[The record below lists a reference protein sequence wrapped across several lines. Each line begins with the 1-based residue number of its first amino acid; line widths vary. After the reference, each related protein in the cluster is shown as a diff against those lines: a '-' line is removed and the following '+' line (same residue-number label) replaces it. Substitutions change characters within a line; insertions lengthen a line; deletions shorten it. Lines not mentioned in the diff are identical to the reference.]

1 MSENIAPGAP
11 GGAATWTSSAK
22 DIVGTGLGNGRV
34 WFSVGYGI
42 LNEVYWPSNS
52 TPQIRDLGFII
63 AGDDFWSEI
72 KRVHNYSLSTP
83 AADLLLPTIV
93 HEHERY
99 RLELEIVADPV
110 RDALLIR
117 YQLDGE
123 GLKLYPLLAPHLDG
137 DGDNN
142 TGYVTDQGLLAEKN
156 NQCLFL
162 AADQG
167 FSRSSVGYVGTS
179 DGWQDFSQH
188 QRMTWE
194 YSQAGPGNIA
204 MLGELTSDSGTLAL
218 AFASNPEGAM
228 TLAKSAL
235 VAGFAQAKNQY
246 IHHWTEWHK
255 NVDFPQ
261 KKPLSKPLADAIKTS
276 ISVLKTHEGRT
287 FPGAMVAS
295 LSTPWG
301 DAHKDPGGYHLV
313 WPRDSVEVGFA
324 LLAYGLI
331 EEVRALLAY
340 LIAIQQPDGH
350 WMQNN
355 YTDGRAYWQGI
366 QLDEVALPVLFAAK
380 LHEEGLLGD
389 MHGAV
394 VKMVQKALTYIALH
408 GPSSPQDRWEE
419 NAGINPFTLSVCIA
433 ALVAGAESG
442 FVDDGDRHYALSLAD
457 DWNERLESWVYVHD
471 SELDREH
478 QIAGHYIRL
487 NPAWHSARYGHVTL
501 RNRHEETIKTR
512 SLLGMEYLC
521 MVRFGLRD
529 AMDSRICDT
538 TKLVDKL
545 LRVDLQAGP
554 YYYRYNED
562 GYGEHHDGRA
572 FDGSGIGRLWP
583 LLSGERGHYA
593 VSSGEDVQPYIN
605 AMLAS
610 ASMGGML
617 PEQIWDQ
624 ADIPERGLIKG
635 RPSGSA
641 MPLNWAHAELV
652 KLIYAEES
660 GKPIERLDV
669 VYQRYVENPTQPE
682 VRHWR
687 DYLSCDVLPSGVE
700 LLIEASEP
708 FVLHYG
714 FDGWQSLQ
722 EKNSTPLGLGI
733 YGVRL
738 KPEQLTGKTLQF
750 SRRFDAHGWEEKDW
764 ELRINPAVS

>member
-1 MSENIAPGAP
+1 MSENIAPGSP
-11 GGAATWTSSAK
+11 GIAATWTSSAK
-22 DIVGTGLGNGRV
+22 DLVGTGLGQGRV
-34 WFSVGYGI
+34 WFTVGYGI

-63 AGDDFWSEI
+63 AGEDFWSEI
-72 KRVHNYSLSTP
+72 KRVHNYTLSTP
-83 AADLLLPTIV
+83 AADLLLPKIV

-117 YQLDGE
+117 YQLEGE

-137 DGDNN
+137 EGDNN
-142 TGYVTDQGLLAEKN
+142 IGRVTAQGLLAEQN
-156 NQCLFL
+156 SQYLFL

-179 DGWQDFSQH
+179 DGWQDFNQH
-188 QRMTWE
+188 QAMTWE
-194 YSQAGPGNIA
+194 YREAGPGNIA
-204 MLGELTSDSGTLAL
+204 MLGELTGNSGTLAL
-218 AFASNPEGAM
+218 TFASSAEGAI
-228 TLAKSAL
+228 TLANSAL
-235 VAGFAQAKNQY
+235 VAGFAEARREY
-246 IHHWTEWHK
+246 VSHWTQWHK
-255 NVDFPQ
+255 SISFPW
-261 KKPLSKPLADAIKTS
+261 LSSLPTHLVNAIKTS

-301 DAHKDPGGYHLV
+301 DSHRDPGGYHLV

-340 LIAIQQPDGH
+340 LIAIQQSDGH

-355 YTDGRAYWQGI
+355 YADGRPYWQGI
-366 QLDEVALPVLFAAK
+366 QLDEAALPVLFAAK
-380 LHEEGLLGD
+380 LHEQGLLGD
-389 MHGAV
+389 MHNAV
-394 VKMVQKALTYIALH
+394 VKMVQKALTFIAQN

-442 FVDDGDRHYALSLAD
+442 LMEEGDRQYALSLAD
-457 DWNERLESWVYVHD
+457 DWNSRLESWVYVRD

-478 QIAGHYIRL
+478 QISGHYIRL
-487 NPAWHSARYGHVTL
+487 NPAYHSARYGHVTL

-512 SLLGMEYLC
+512 TLLGMEYLS
-521 MVRFGLRD
+521 MVRFGLRE
-529 AMDSRICDT
+529 ATDSRICDT
-538 TKLVDKL
+538 TRLVDKL
-545 LRVDLQAGP
+545 LRVDLATGP

-562 GYGEHHDGRA
+562 GYGEHSDGRA
-572 FDGSGIGRLWP
+572 FDGSGVGRLWP

-593 VSSGEDVQPYIN
+593 VACGENAQPYID

-610 ASMGGML
+610 ASVGGML

-652 KLIYAEES
+652 KLIYAQES

-669 VYQRYVENPTQPE
+669 VYQRYVKQPIPPT

-687 DYLSCDVLPSGVE
+687 DYLSCDTLPTGMA
-700 LLIEASEP
+700 LLIEARES

-714 FDGWQSLQ
+714 FDGWQRVQ
-722 EKNSTPLGLGI
+722 EKNSIPLGLGI
-733 YGVRL
+733 YGVCL
-738 KPEQLTGKTLQF
+738 KAEELTGKTLQF
-750 SRRFDAHGWEEKDW
+750 SRRFDSHGWEQQDW
-764 ELRINPAVS
+764 QLNITPSVP

>member
-11 GGAATWTSSAK
+11 GITATWTSSAK
-22 DIVGTGLGNGRV
+22 DLVGTGLGQARV

-72 KRVHNYSLSTP
+72 KRVHNYTLSTP
-83 AADLLLPTIV
+83 AADLLLPKIV

-142 TGYVTDQGLLAEKN
+142 IGRVTEQGLLAEKN
-156 NQCLFL
+156 SQFLFL
-162 AADQG
+162 ASDQG
-167 FSRSSVGYVGTS
+167 FSRGSVGYVGTS

-188 QRMTWE
+188 QQMTWE
-194 YSQAGPGNIA
+194 YTQAGPGNIA
-204 MLGELTSDSGTLAL
+204 MLGELTSSSGTLAL
-218 AFASNPEGAM
+218 AFASNAEGAM
-228 TLAKSAL
+228 TLANSAL
-235 VAGFAQAKNQY
+235 VAGFAEARRRYVHQ
-246 IHHWTEWHK
+246 WTEWHK
-255 NVDFPQ
+255 KVTFPQ
-261 KKPLSKPLADAIKTS
+261 RAKLPQPLADAIKTS
-276 ISVLKTHEGRT
+276 LSVLKTHEGRT

-301 DAHKDPGGYHLV
+301 DSHKDPGGYHLV

-355 YTDGRAYWQGI
+355 YTDGRPYWQGI

-380 LHEEGLLGD
+380 LHEQGLLGD
-389 MHGAV
+389 MHCAV
-394 VKMVQKALTYIALH
+394 VKMVQKALAFIAHH

-442 FVDDGDRHYALSLAD
+442 LMEEGDRKYALSLAD
-457 DWNERLESWVYVHD
+457 DWNERLESWVYVRD

-478 QIAGHYIRL
+478 QISGHYIRL
-487 NPAWHSARYGHVTL
+487 NPAYHSARYGHVTL

-512 SLLGMEYLC
+512 TLLGMEYLC
-521 MVRFGLRD
+521 MVRLGLRE
-529 AMDSRICDT
+529 ATDSRIRET
-538 TKLVDKL
+538 TQLVDKL
-545 LRVDLQAGP
+545 LRVNLPTGP

-562 GYGEHHDGRA
+562 GYGEHNDGRA
-572 FDGSGIGRLWP
+572 FDGTGVGRLWP

-593 VSSGEDVQPYIN
+593 VACGEDVQPYIN

-610 ASMGGML
+610 ASVGGML

-624 ADIPERGLIKG
+624 ADIPERGLKKG

-652 KLIYAEES
+652 KLIYAQEN
-660 GKPIERLDV
+660 GQPIERLDV
-669 VYQRYVENPTQPE
+669 VYQRYVKQPVKPT

-687 DYLSCDVLPSGVE
+687 DYLSCDYLPSGVE

-714 FDGWQSLQ
+714 FDDWQIVQ
-722 EKNSTPLGLGI
+722 EKNSTPLGLGL

-738 KPEQLTGKTLQF
+738 KPEELTGKTLQF
-750 SRRFDAHGWEEKDW
+750 SRRFDAHGWEDKDW
-764 ELRINPAVS
+764 ELQINPTAS

>member
-1 MSENIAPGAP
+1 MNENIAPGSP
-11 GGAATWTSSAK
+11 GIMATWTSSAK
-22 DIVGTGLGNGRV
+22 DLVGTGLGQGRV
-34 WFSVGYGI
+34 WFTIGYGI

-52 TPQIRDLGFII
+52 TPQIRDLGFIV
-63 AGDDFWSEI
+63 AGEGFWSEI

-83 AADLLLPTIV
+83 ASGLLLPTII
-93 HEHERY
+93 HEHELY
-99 RLELEIVADPV
+99 RLELEVVADPV

-123 GLKLYPLLAPHLDG
+123 GLKLYPLIAPHLDG

-142 TGYVTDQGLLAEKN
+142 TGCVTAQGLLAEKN

-167 FSRSSVGYVGTS
+167 FTRRSVGYVGTS
-179 DGWQDFSQH
+179 DGWQDFNQH

-204 MLGELTSDSGTLAL
+204 MMGELTGESGTLAL
-218 AFASNPEGAM
+218 AFASNPEGAI
-228 TLAKSAL
+228 TLANSTL
-235 VAGFAQAKNQY
+235 VAGFAEARRQY
-246 IHHWTEWHK
+246 VHHWAEWHK
-255 NVDFPQ
+255 NVCFPQ
-261 KKPLSKPLADAIKTS
+261 RTPLPETLSDAIKTS

-301 DAHKDPGGYHLV
+301 DAHQDPGGYHLV

-340 LIAIQQPDGH
+340 LITIQQPDGH

-355 YTDGRAYWQGI
+355 YADGRPYWEGI

-389 MHGAV
+389 MHSAV
-394 VKMVQKALTYIALH
+394 VKMVQKALTYIAHH

-419 NAGINPFTLSVCIA
+419 NAGINPFTLSACIA

-442 FVDDGDRHYALSLAD
+442 LVGEGDRQYALSLAD
-457 DWNERLESWVYVHD
+457 DWNGRLESWVYVHD

-478 QIAGHYIRL
+478 SISGHYIRL
-487 NPAWHSARYGHVTL
+487 NPAYHSARYGHVTL
-501 RNRHEETIKTR
+501 RNRNEETIKTR
-512 SLLGMEYLC
+512 TLLGMEYLC
-521 MVRFGLRD
+521 MVRFGLRE
-529 AMDSRICDT
+529 ATDSRIRDT
-538 TKLVDKL
+538 THLIDKL
-545 LRVDLQAGP
+545 LRVNLPAGP

-562 GYGEHHDGRA
+562 GYGEHDDGRA
-572 FDGSGIGRLWP
+572 FDGSGNGRLWP

-593 VSSGEDVQPYIN
+593 VASGEEVQPYID

-610 ASMGGML
+610 ASVGGML

-624 ADIPERGLIKG
+624 ADIPERGLKKG

-652 KLIYAEES
+652 KLIYAKES
-660 GKPIERLDV
+660 GRPIERLDV
-669 VYQRYVENPTQPE
+669 VYQRYVKHPVKPA

-687 DYLSCDVLPSGVE
+687 DYLSCDVLPGGME

-714 FDGWQSLQ
+714 FDGWQTIQ

-733 YGVRL
+733 YGVHL
-738 KPEQLTGKTLQF
+738 KTGELTGKTMQF
-750 SRRFDAHGWEEKDW
+750 SRRFYSHDWEEKDW
-764 ELRINPAVS
+764 HIEINNVKN